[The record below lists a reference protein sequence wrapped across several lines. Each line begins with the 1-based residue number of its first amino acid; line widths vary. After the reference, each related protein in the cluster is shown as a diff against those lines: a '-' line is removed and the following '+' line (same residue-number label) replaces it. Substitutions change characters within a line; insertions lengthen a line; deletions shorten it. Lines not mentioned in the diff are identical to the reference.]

1 MKLSKTGALLLGI
14 LLILQ
19 GAMPLVNLR
28 FSGSDVILEI
38 LAIAAGVL
46 ILLGR

>member
-1 MKLSKTGALLLGI
+1 MKLSKIGGLLLGI

-19 GAMPLVNLR
+19 GAMPLLHLR
-28 FSGSDVILEI
+28 FSGSDVVLEL

-46 ILLGR
+46 ILLDR